1 MGQWGHSSAPAK
13 IILMYIIYEFTIFI
27 AYLLRE
33 PEQSV
38 LRSGGVPRSGE

>member
-1 MGQWGHSSAPAK
+1 MH
-13 IILMYIIYEFTIFI
+13 IICEFTIFI

-33 PEQSV
+33 PERIV